1 MLASAFPMEKLNLEV
16 LVMDNVK
23 RVPLL
28 DIHVMSDEEW
38 NKLAKKNKA
47 EVQITSNVMTVENTE
62 MQIREYNG

>member
-1 MLASAFPMEKLNLEV
+1 
-16 LVMDNVK
+16 MDNVK